1 MKQLSL
7 LFILLTMALAGMAQV
22 PQQLNYQ
29 GVVRN
34 SVGNAI
40 ANQNVRLRLS
50 IRDGASAGPV
60 VYTETRTAT
69 TNQFGL
75 YNVVIGSAG
84 ATGVVGTIAGVNW
97 ALGTKFLQVE
107 LDPTGGTTFVNIGTS
122 QMQSVA
128 YSLFAASAL
137 PSGPAGGSLTGTY
150 PNPTIANSAVTQA
163 MIAPGVTLPPSGPA
177 AGDLTGTYPN
187 PTLAASG
194 VTAGTYGNAASYPT
208 VTVDAKGRI
217 TSAGSLPLPA
227 ALPPSGAAGGDLA
240 GTYPNPTVASLQTR
254 PVSNAAP
261 AANNVLAWNGASW
274 APSTVAATGAV
285 TGSGTLNAIPK
296 WTPSGT
302 VLGNSLL
309 SDDGASVTLGGGTA
323 THRFTVN
330 HGGSTGV
337 GINSTSGFSVLD
349 IDAASG
355 DAALR
360 FANAGVNQWNI
371 RNQPGTDNLQIFE
384 LGGGG
389 ERFAIQ
395 NTTGNV
401 AIGGSP
407 GAYRLDILHGGSTGI
422 LNKSSASFS
431 VLDIDA
437 FSGDAAI
444 RFANNGVNQWNIRN
458 QPGSDDL
465 QIFELGGGGER
476 MSIKN
481 TTGNVAIGGSTG
493 AYRLDILHG
502 GATGILNKSS
512 GSFSVLDIDAASGD
526 AAIRFANAG
535 VNQWNIRNQPGTDN
549 LQIFELGGGGERM
562 HIQNSTGNV
571 AIGGSTGAYRLDILH
586 GGATGILNKSSGS
599 FSVLDIDAF
608 SGDAA
613 IRFANNGVNQWN
625 IRNQPGTDHLQIFEL
640 GGGGE
645 RMRIENTTG
654 RVVINGDL
662 TVLGAKAFTMD
673 HPLDPANKTLVH
685 AAVESNEVL
694 NTYSGN
700 ITTDG
705 SGKATVKL
713 PAYFEALNKDFRYQL
728 TVIGSFAQAIIA
740 KKVTG
745 NQFEIA
751 TNQPNVEVSWQ
762 VTGVRNDAR
771 MRMNPF
777 QAEVV
782 KPAAEKGKYY
792 DPAAHKQVA
801 SKGISYDAAM
811 ESSIQDV
818 KAAPQKAKAV
828 TEPAVSSVNEAA
840 NKPAVK
846 APAEPAGSSISEDA
860 NKVKPAAKTPV
871 EPANSSVSGK
881 PAAEKQ

>member
-422 LNKSSASFS
+422 LNKSS
-431 VLDIDA
+431 
-437 FSGDAAI
+437 
-444 RFANNGVNQWNIRN
+444 
-458 QPGSDDL
+458 
-465 QIFELGGGGER
+465 
-476 MSIKN
+476 
-481 TTGNVAIGGSTG
+481 
-493 AYRLDILHG
+493 
-502 GATGILNKSS
+502 